1 MDRLLIVEGEED
13 QKFFDTVCR
22 QIGDGVQVKVR
33 VRGERGKQKAIE
45 AFGSALTALTSAS
58 KDRVGLVVD
67 ADWPHIN
74 ASDGFDNTR
83 SAINEALQARSFTAL
98 SQLPGTSGFRSAA
111 NGRPNVT
118 VGAWI
123 MPDNKSGGC
132 LEDFVAQVVGA
143 AQHDRFRF
151 AADWASRVADGQ
163 HGGPAFDFKRHHLSK
178 AQMGTWLAWSDPPRM
193 SLGAVASAETMLDP
207 QQAVFQELIL
217 WLRHL
222 YL

>member
-1 MDRLLIVEGEED
+1 
-13 QKFFDTVCR
+13 
-22 QIGDGVQVKVR
+22 
-33 VRGERGKQKAIE
+33 
-45 AFGSALTALTSAS
+45 
-58 KDRVGLVVD
+58 
-67 ADWPHIN
+67 
-74 ASDGFDNTR
+74 
-83 SAINEALQARSFTAL
+83 
-98 SQLPGTSGFRSAA
+98 
-111 NGRPNVT
+111 
-118 VGAWI
+118 

-132 LEDFVAQVVGA
+132 LEDFVAKVVGA

-151 AADWASRVADGQ
+151 AADWASRVAAGQ
-163 HGGPAFDFKRHHLSK
+163 HGGPAFDSKRHHLSK

>member
-1 MDRLLIVEGEED
+1 MDRLLFVEGEED
-13 QKFFDTVCR
+13 KKFFDAVCR
-22 QIGDGVQVKVR
+22 QIGEGVQVKVH
-33 VRGERGKQKAIE
+33 VREERGKPKAIDV
-45 AFGSALTALTSAS
+45 FGSTLAALTPAS
-58 KDRVGLVVD
+58 KGRFGLGVD
-67 ADWPHIN
+67 ADWPHVN

-83 SAINEALQARSFTAL
+83 AAINAALQARSFTAL
-98 SQLPGTSGFRSAA
+98 SQFPGTSGFRSAA

-132 LEDFVAQVVGA
+132 LEDFVAKGVAA

-151 AADWASRVADGQ
+151 AANCASRVADGQ